1 MGRVKSF
8 YQDFIHTK
16 LHSFSRISRYVVDSI
31 VFIYRFITLHV
42 HPFWIQL
49 SYFLAIAILGSVLLM
64 LLKPSNPEF
73 SPPYIDMLYLSTSA
87 LTVSGLST
95 VKMEDLSS
103 SQIVVLTLLMLVGG
117 EIFVSLLGLML
128 RVNHQDMQDLPSM
141 KISSVPVELEV
152 LDLANSMALCD
163 ESRLEEAAHAIPPK
177 KCTELKRSE
186 SVKCLGHVIFGYFAV
201 IHVLGF
207 LLVFLYITHVPTA
220 SAPLNKKGIN
230 IVLFSLSVTVS
241 SFANAG
247 LVPTNENMVIFSK
260 NSGLLLLLSGQ
271 MLAGNTLF
279 PLFLRL
285 LVWFLGKLTK
295 VKELRLM
302 IKNPEQVH
310 FANLL
315 PRLPTVFLSSTV
327 VGLAAAGVT
336 LFCAVDWNSSVFDG
350 LSSYQKTVNAFFMV
364 VNARHS
370 GENSIDCSLMS
381 PAIIVLFIVMMYLP
395 SSATFAPPS
404 GDTRTTNE
412 NTKGKGKRGSLVQNL
427 AFSPLGCNIIFV
439 IVACITERRRL
450 RNDPLN
456 FSTLNMIFE
465 VISAYG
471 NVGISTGYSCSR
483 LHQLHPE
490 IICQDKPYSF
500 SGWWSDGGK
509 FLLVLVMLYG
519 RLKAFMVSTGKS
531 WKV

>member
-1 MGRVKSF
+1 MGRVKRF
-8 YQDFIHTK
+8 YQDFIHIK
-16 LHSFSRISRYVVDSI
+16 LHSFCRISGYVVDSI
-31 VFIYRFITLHV
+31 AFVYRFVALHV
-42 HPFWIQL
+42 HPFWIQP

-64 LLKPSNPEF
+64 SLKPSNPDF
-73 SPPYIDMLYLSTSA
+73 SPPYIDMLFLSTSA

-95 VKMEDLSS
+95 ITMEDLSS
-103 SQIVVLTLLMLVGG
+103 SQIVVLTLLMLIGG

-128 RVNHQDMQDLPSM
+128 RVNHQDMQDLPSV
-141 KISSVPVELEV
+141 KISSVPVELEE
-152 LDLANSMALCD
+152 LDLPNSMALCD
-163 ESRLEEAAHAIPPK
+163 ESQLEEAAHAIPPK
-177 KCTELKRSE
+177 KCTELKRSR
-186 SVKCLGHVIFGYFAV
+186 SVKCLGYVVFGYFAM

-230 IVLFSLSVTVS
+230 IVLFSLSVTVAS
-241 SFANAG
+241 CANAG

-285 LVWFLGKLTK
+285 LVWFLGRITK

-302 IKNPEQVH
+302 INNPEEVR

-315 PRLPTVFLSSTV
+315 ARLPTVFLSSTV
-327 VGLAAAGVT
+327 VGLVAAGVT
-336 LFCAVDWNSSVFDG
+336 MFCAVDWNSSVFDG

-404 GDTRTTNE
+404 GDTKTTNE
-412 NTKGKGKRGSLVQNL
+412 NTKGKVKRGSLVQNL

-439 IVACITERRRL
+439 MVACITERRRL

-471 NVGISTGYSCSR
+471 NAGLSTGYSCSR

-509 FLLVLVMLYG
+509 FVLILVMLYG
-519 RLKAFMVSTGKS
+519 RLKAFTLATGKS